1 MDGKIQLDLILIQV
15 QLEDDFLEFLHD
27 TEVVMQ
33 VHVAIGSDCQTI
45 AATPVKFCEILS
57 YPTNKVSLYRQNNLE
72 SMFPHSCM
80 GRSFSPEFVEA
91 QRRAAPSAASTTG
104 SSCTPTT
111 PSGFSGGWRGGGH
124 ARRWPGRGGKRGNKN
139 CGV

>member
-1 MDGKIQLDLILIQV
+1 M

-57 YPTNKVSLYRQNNLE
+57 YPTNKVSLYRQNNLK
-72 SMFPHSCM
+72 SKCFQTAAWVGCSL
-80 GRSFSPEFVEA
+80 RSSWKLEGGQLPR
-91 QRRAAPSAASTTG
+91 QPRLLDQAAHPRHQAG
-104 SSCTPTT
+104 SQVDGEEEGTRDV
-111 PSGFSGGWRGGGH
+111 GQV
-124 ARRWPGRGGKRGNKN
+124 GGKRGNKN
-139 CGV
+139 CGVQITQILN